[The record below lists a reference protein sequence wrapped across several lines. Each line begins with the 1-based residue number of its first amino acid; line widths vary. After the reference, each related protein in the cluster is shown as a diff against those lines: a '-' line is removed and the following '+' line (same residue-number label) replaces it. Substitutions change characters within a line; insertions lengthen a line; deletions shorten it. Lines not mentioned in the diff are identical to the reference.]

1 MSGADVLNT
10 GPDVPDAPGARGAR
24 GGRDTRRWQAVRRL
38 SRRTSLRT
46 KLITAVLVLVAI
58 AVAAISVATTYMV
71 RAYLIDQH
79 DSDLLA
85 QVSAVNYT
93 THLPQGVGIGY
104 ASPTHS
110 DLVVGLQQPG
120 SQLSW
125 EPGVTLPFMSNN
137 DPLPQLPTSS
147 NWANGN
153 KPAVRNAP
161 AQSGPNTWRVMAEP
175 VTVNTTTGA
184 TTQAILVV
192 AVDLGNINALT
203 TRLIVFDLAVGGAI
217 LVVLAA
223 VGAAVVQA
231 NLRPLNDIE
240 LTASQIAKGHLNH
253 RIPERDPRTEIGSLG
268 HSLNAMLSQIETAF
282 HAQEESEQAAHHSEE
297 RMRRFIADAS
307 HELRTPLTT
316 IRGFAEYYRQRGG
329 VRKGSGTSPAD
340 STASN
345 GSPGGGLTPEDLDRI
360 MHRLEAEASR
370 MGLLVEDLLT
380 LARLDQQRP
389 LNIAP
394 VDLLSLAA
402 DAVQDGRMVAPDRP
416 IDLTVAPGAAFLV
429 DGDEARLRQVI
440 GNLVNNAL
448 THTPPGTP
456 IRVKVAS
463 GMLGPGT
470 PAVLLDVEDEG
481 PGMPADQ
488 ARRVFERF
496 YRADQARNRAS
507 GGTGL
512 GLAIVAGLV
521 EAHGGTVS
529 VRTAPGAGADFQVRL
544 PLSPDASAGYA
555 DDEDSPASARLGGC
569 PDDVPQLA
577 DYARHAGL
585 EHGEHPRVLVGGAAP
600 RVRDVRA
607 AEAGGLSEQP
617 DPRQGVRS
625 GDGAQGREVL
635 AVHGEE
641 EIAFPE
647 PAPLELAGPVSSSV
661 VAALLQLVPGR
672 RAHPVPHVPVAGA
685 RAVHDDLAGQ
695 AGGAELGAEHDLGH
709 RRAAD
714 VAEADAAHQVRP
726 RRVPR
731 RRQRRG
737 GFSRHVTKHAAAGA
751 SRRAPGRR
759 R

>member
-1 MSGADVLNT
+1 MSGADVLASGT
-10 GPDVPDAPGARGAR
+10 GIRSAVRGAR
-24 GGRDTRRWQAVRRL
+24 PLEAVRRL

-58 AVAAISVATTYMV
+58 AVAAISLASTYMV

-79 DSDLLA
+79 DSELLA
-85 QVSAVNYT
+85 QVSAVNYS
-93 THLPQGVGIGY
+93 THLPQGVDLGY

-110 DLVVGLQQPG
+110 DIVVGVQQPG

-125 EPGVTLPFMSNN
+125 EPGMTLPFMSTN
-137 DPLPQLPTSS
+137 DPLPRLPASS
-147 NWANGN
+147 NWANGSKGVTLN
-153 KPAVRNAP
+153 MP
-161 AQSGPNTWRVMAEP
+161 AQSGPDTWRVMAES
-175 VTVNTTTGA
+175 VNFTNETTGT
-184 TTQAILVV
+184 TTQATLVV

-203 TRLIVFDLAVGGAI
+203 TRLILFDLAVGGAI

-282 HAQEESEQAAHHSEE
+282 HAQEESEQAAHRSED

-329 VRKGSGTSPAD
+329 LRKLHNQDQLSGTSLAG
-340 STASN
+340 STAPD
-345 GSPGGGLTPEDLDRI
+345 GSTGEGLTPQDLDRI
-360 MHRLEAEASR
+360 MQRLEAEASR

-394 VDLLSLAA
+394 VDLLTLAA
-402 DAVQDGRMVAPDRP
+402 DAVQDARMVAPGRP
-416 IDLTVAPGAAFLV
+416 IDLNVAPGAAFLV

-456 IRVKVAS
+456 VRVKVSS
-463 GMLGPGT
+463 GKLDHGT
-470 PAVLLDVEDEG
+470 PAVVLDVEDDG

-488 ARRVFERF
+488 AQRVFERF

-512 GLAIVAGLV
+512 GLAIVSGLV

-544 PLSPDASAGYA
+544 PLSPDARAAEPGDT
-555 DDEDSPASARLGGC
+555 DDEDSPASAR
-569 PDDVPQLA
+569 
-577 DYARHAGL
+577 
-585 EHGEHPRVLVGGAAP
+585 
-600 RVRDVRA
+600 
-607 AEAGGLSEQP
+607 
-617 DPRQGVRS
+617 
-625 GDGAQGREVL
+625 
-635 AVHGEE
+635 
-641 EIAFPE
+641 
-647 PAPLELAGPVSSSV
+647 
-661 VAALLQLVPGR
+661 
-672 RAHPVPHVPVAGA
+672 
-685 RAVHDDLAGQ
+685 
-695 AGGAELGAEHDLGH
+695 
-709 RRAAD
+709 
-714 VAEADAAHQVRP
+714 
-726 RRVPR
+726 
-731 RRQRRG
+731 
-737 GFSRHVTKHAAAGA
+737 
-751 SRRAPGRR
+751 
-759 R
+759 